1 MCPPNRQSVAR
12 ISEELGI
19 YVITLDKWRK
29 TWRLG
34 GGGSAGIPQGPRG
47 LECCRQVH
55 GGTGE
60 CWAEG
65 HRAQRLLAGSGSA
78 SNASASCSCTPIT
91 AAPCVPPRWRCGW
104 RRSGSC
110 ASYRARGC
118 RTTTP
123 TPWRC
128 SALPNTGKY
137 RPEYPSRPFTGKDEA
152 CQWAAA
158 LVDWYVHQH
167 RYSAIKFATPQLRHS
182 GQAPSICD
190 QRTQVYEQAR
200 QRHPRRWSR
209 SVRCW
214 RQPSVVWIHEPAD
227 PISAQEE
234 LLFLQ
239 AA

>member
-128 SALPNTGKY
+128 SALPNTGRSTPVGPLPARM
-137 RPEYPSRPFTGKDEA
+137 RPANGRLHSSTGTCISIATVRSNSRPRSCGT
-152 CQWAAA
+152 AARLHPFA
-158 LVDWYVHQH
+158 TSA
-167 RYSAIKFATPQLRHS
+167 RRSTSRPASAIPDVGHDRFAAGDNRALSGSMNQPIPYLRKRSYYFYRQL
-182 GQAPSICD
+182 
-190 QRTQVYEQAR
+190 E
-200 QRHPRRWSR
+200 
-209 SVRCW
+209 
-214 RQPSVVWIHEPAD
+214 
-227 PISAQEE
+227 
-234 LLFLQ
+234 
-239 AA
+239 